1 MVYTYFLLGLLRQ
14 VRACS
19 EGARLTTAEGVP
31 EPTSSV
37 RNEGNP
43 QLGERG
49 NPQTSFS
56 TCYHPERPWA
66 GVAESVTPSL
76 LICLRNVSF
85 CLKLAEAGKE
95 GAQALLEQR

>member
-85 CLKLAEAGKE
+85 CLKLAEAGKA